1 MTSSHAI
8 VEKDDPIIEL
18 LHRVIDEAAI
28 VTVHNFPVVKKV
40 VLEGLETIFATKT
53 LARQL
58 ALAVA
63 LETGMVTLSQF
74 FAVIN
79 RILGRFSSRSRLIQ
93 HLKQQQDQTLSQDDW
108 MDLAER
114 IDNIQNN
121 DVWRSNPNS
130 PLYERDRISAR
141 IDEFVHLM
149 RRGDIFELMFVLRG
163 GIGRNKFGLL
173 HEGLFS
179 RAMAGTKVLVE
190 TYHNVVCAALDFC
203 CDAPVVAGEKPI
215 PTDARLAFFNETRH
229 SYGRTALLLSGG
241 AALGFYHVGVVK
253 ALMENRL
260 MPRVL
265 GGSSAGSIVVSM
277 IGTRTDEECARDM
290 FEIKGTNAPG
300 HSGRMMLNFFR
311 PLHLPFD
318 VSSKDEKARRGELG
332 EVLSNTA
339 GAFKDAKRTW
349 QILMPIGL
357 RKFTS
362 FMYDLITLKTR
373 PSDIL
378 MSDTEHFRECLRVN
392 VGDFTFQEAFDRTGR
407 ILNITVTPNNS
418 SDPPRLL
425 NYLTAPHVLVW
436 SAAVASSSLPGV
448 FESNRL
454 MVKDADG
461 TVRYESAESARFS
474 DGSMEQDLPMQQL
487 SEMFNINHFIISQ
500 ANPHAVMFASYN
512 HFRSI
517 WSSPVIGFVNA
528 VLTFLKDQCRS
539 WLAHVVEL
547 VGARRL
553 APQMSTSRGIGAQFF
568 VQEYEGR
575 DCDISLIPWLHH
587 RSLMSAILHALYNPS
602 EAEFRSWVEAAQRE
616 TWKHIPAI
624 RSHVAEEIT
633 LDRCVQR
640 LRKRLVVE
648 SWQKRHKVDSTN
660 AKMGDRVPS
669 FFTSPSLV
677 NFGGLNVTDGIHV
690 EGLGDE
696 YRQGDGVPS
705 SQTDQSVLTPVH
717 TPAAEAAMPSIPH
730 PDINPGW
737 GGMGLQGNRYSGSHL
752 ERSPSDASGLFID
765 DDHAPV
771 QQVPGEQTTH
781 NRPVSP
787 VPQRPRS
794 SSSLEEPTYIKTTNM
809 ANFYY
814 RNFTSH
820 QSLDKIGRSFSEAE
834 SGKPHTTRRKTQ
846 SHTQLS
852 FGATTA
858 KSPTTEK

>member
-1 MTSSHAI
+1 MTTI
-8 VEKDDPIIEL
+8 LEKDPYIEM

-28 VTVHNFPVVKKV
+28 FVVGNFPLFKRAT
-40 VLEGLETIFATKT
+40 LEALETIFATKT

-58 ALAVA
+58 ALAIA

-79 RILGRFSSRSRLIQ
+79 SLLANFSSRSRLIR
-93 HLKQQQDQTLSQDDW
+93 HLKQQQDRAVDQDEW

-114 IDNIQNN
+114 IDNIQGN
-121 DVWRSNPNS
+121 DVWRSNASS

-149 RRGDIFELMFVLRG
+149 RRRDIFELMFVLRG

-179 RAMAGTKVLVE
+179 KAMAGTKVLVE
-190 TYHNVVCAALDFC
+190 TYHNVVCASLDFV
-203 CDAPVVAGEKPI
+203 CDAPVAAGESPI

-265 GGSSAGSIVVSM
+265 GGSSAGSIVCAM
-277 IGTRTDEECARDM
+277 IGTRTDEECMNDM
-290 FEIKGTNAPG
+290 FEIKGTNAHG

-311 PLHLPFD
+311 PLHLPLD
-318 VSSKDEKARRGELG
+318 SGLPVVPEEIG
-332 EVLSNTA
+332 EVYRNTA
-339 GAFKDAKRTW
+339 GAFHDFKRTW
-349 QILMPIGL
+349 QALMPIQL
-357 RKFTS
+357 RNFTS
-362 FMYDLITLKTR
+362 VLYDLVTLKTR
-373 PSDIL
+373 PNELL

-407 ILNITVTPNNS
+407 ILNITVTPNNA

-448 FESNRL
+448 FEANRL

-487 SEMFNINHFIISQ
+487 SEMFNVNHFIISQ
-500 ANPHAVMFASYN
+500 ANPHAVMFASYSN
-512 HFRSI
+512 FKSI
-517 WSSPVIGFVNA
+517 WSNPLSGFVNS
-528 VLTFLKDQCRS
+528 VLKFLKDQCRS
-539 WLAHVVEL
+539 WLSNVVEL
-547 VGARRL
+547 LGARRL
-553 APQMSTSRGIGAQFF
+553 APQHATARGLGAQFF

-575 DCDISLIPWLHH
+575 DCDISLVPWIGH
-587 RSLMSAILHALYNPS
+587 RGVMSALMHALYNPS
-602 EAEFRSWVEAAQRE
+602 EQEFRTWVEAAQRE

-624 RSHVAEEIT
+624 KSHVAEEIT

-640 LRKRLVVE
+640 LRKRVVTE
-648 SWQKRHKVDSTN
+648 SWQKRRKVDSTG
-660 AKMGDRVPS
+660 AKMGERVPS

-677 NFGGLNVTDGIHV
+677 NFGGLAVADPATVNN
-690 EGLGDE
+690 
-696 YRQGDGVPS
+696 
-705 SQTDQSVLTPVH
+705 DQLTGSKKDLTSPH
-717 TPAAEAAMPSIPH
+717 PHIPTTPSIDENH
-730 PDINPGW
+730 GW
-737 GGMGLQGNRYSGSHL
+737 GGMGLKGNRSTVSL
-752 ERSPSDASGLFID
+752 ERSTSDASGLFID
-765 DDHAPV
+765 AEDHAV
-771 QQVPGEQTTH
+771 EQVAGEQTNH
-781 NRPVSP
+781 GPVSP
-787 VPQRPRS
+787 MAKKVS
-794 SSSLEEPTYIKTTNM
+794 SVISTASSTENGKERTYLKTTNM

-814 RNFTSH
+814 RNYPTSH
-820 QSLDKIGRSFSEAE
+820 TSLDRMPTRSLSQGEKMEDVPENDTNQRHHA
-834 SGKPHTTRRKTQ
+834 RRKSK
-846 SHTQLS
+846 SHTDIHAVFPPL
-852 FGATTA
+852 
-858 KSPTTEK
+858 